1 MTVVTG
7 AERATIG
14 LSDLFVYRDDNIT
27 DWFFAEVKGP
37 TDKVSDEQEEK
48 SDLLDQAAG
57 KNVVR
62 LIELEKTTERSAPPG
77 APVNRGGIHAVLV
90 SSLGEIRGGR
100 CVPRLAPPIAPFAL
114 KFWPRLQ
121 D

>member
-1 MTVVTG
+1 MTIVTG

-27 DWFFAEVKGP
+27 DWFFAEVNGP

-57 KNVVR
+57 TNVVR
-62 LIELEKTTERSAPPG
+62 LIELEKTIERFTPPR
-77 APVNRGGIHAVLV
+77 PP
-90 SSLGEIRGGR
+90 R
-100 CVPRLAPPIAPFAL
+100 CASKPRRHPCCARIIT
-114 KFWPRLQ
+114 R
-121 D
+121 